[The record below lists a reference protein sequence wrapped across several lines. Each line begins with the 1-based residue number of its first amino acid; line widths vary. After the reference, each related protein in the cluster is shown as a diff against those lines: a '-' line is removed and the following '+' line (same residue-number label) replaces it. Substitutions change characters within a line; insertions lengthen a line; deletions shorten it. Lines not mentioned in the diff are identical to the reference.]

1 MRILGIDP
9 GLAIVGFGLI
19 EAEIGKTQM
28 LQYGAVTTPA
38 GLPLA
43 ARLVQLERDME
54 ELIAQLRPEA
64 IAVEELFFSNNIT
77 TGIAVAHARGI
88 ILCTAAKSGIPLF
101 EYTPMQVKQAVVGYG
116 LAEKRQVMDMVRRL
130 LKLKAVPRPDDAA
143 DALALAICHARSAT
157 SLLARAQ
164 NPVKQTVKGGRS
176 MFYYLEGKVAHV
188 EPYLAVIDCGG
199 VGYACRTTNHTIRQL
214 KKGEVKRLYTY
225 LNVGDGIFELYGF
238 ATEQELNS
246 FKLLIGVSGVGPKAA
261 LAILS
266 VGTPE
271 HLTMAVITG
280 DEKALTA
287 APGVGKKLAQRILL
301 ELKDKIAKET
311 QEIGLPASAGGA
323 ALGSGSKAAEAAA
336 ALAVL
341 GYTQQDISAALK
353 GVDVETLPLE
363 EIVRQSLKKMVK

>member
-1 MRILGIDP
+1 
-9 GLAIVGFGLI
+9 
-19 EAEIGKTQM
+19 
-28 LQYGAVTTPA
+28 
-38 GLPLA
+38 
-43 ARLVQLERDME
+43 
-54 ELIAQLRPEA
+54 
-64 IAVEELFFSNNIT
+64 
-77 TGIAVAHARGI
+77 
-88 ILCTAAKSGIPLF
+88 
-101 EYTPMQVKQAVVGYG
+101 
-116 LAEKRQVMDMVRRL
+116 
-130 LKLKAVPRPDDAA
+130 
-143 DALALAICHARSAT
+143 
-157 SLLARAQ
+157 
-164 NPVKQTVKGGRS
+164 

-323 ALGSGSKAAEAAA
+323 AA